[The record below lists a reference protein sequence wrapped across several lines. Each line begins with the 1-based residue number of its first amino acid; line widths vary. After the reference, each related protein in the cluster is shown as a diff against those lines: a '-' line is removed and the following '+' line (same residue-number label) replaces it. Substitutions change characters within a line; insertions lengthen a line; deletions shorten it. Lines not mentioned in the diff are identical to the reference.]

1 MHMRPALARGVRLN
15 GRARPARPVVAVVLA
30 ALAATLV
37 AAGCGPRAVR
47 DVPDVRDVMLAWS
60 LSPAAPVVG
69 PATLRLVL
77 TDGRAGRR
85 LDGATIKVEEDMLHP
100 GMAPDLAAA
109 REVAPGRYEAN
120 LRFSMAGDWVLLVD
134 ATLAD
139 GRPIHR
145 EIRVRGVRP
154 A

>member
-1 MHMRPALARGVRLN
+1 MHVRPAPARGVRLN
-15 GRARPARPVVAVVLA
+15 ERARPARPVLAAVLA
-30 ALAATLV
+30 ALAALM

-47 DVPDVRDVMLAWS
+47 DVSQVPELVLAWS

-69 PATLRLVL
+69 PATLRLAL
-77 TDGRAGRR
+77 TDVRAGRR
-85 LDGATIKVEEDMLHP
+85 LGGATIEVEEDMLHP
-100 GMAPDLAAA
+100 GMAPILAVG
-109 REVAPGRYEAN
+109 REVAPGRYEAD

-139 GRPIHR
+139 GRPVHR